1 MEANGRRTGDHVESY
16 GWRTKDAGTIE
27 KGLFAEGHAF
37 DFFQAVRLLE
47 MIQAGDGL
55 ETAAPEVSGQQA
67 LPRRVQASP
76 AEGADPSKEVVRF
89 RSAVT
94 LDFPASDIES
104 LNSGNGDSDPAGMV
118 AHFKTRE
125 MPAEMTVNF
134 LGLAGGL
141 GALDIPT
148 TELVLQQ
155 ASRKDQPLKDFLDI
169 FNHRLVSLLY
179 RIRKHHRVGLGVA
192 TPGEDQISR
201 YLYSLIGLG
210 TPNLQGRMHFRDRSL
225 LYYAG
230 ILAQQPRSMVGLER
244 ILADYFKV
252 QVKGHQFKGEWSELE
267 ASQWSTIGDSG
278 RNQRL
283 GRDTVIV
290 GTRVWDQHARF
301 EIQLGPLTLRQ
312 FLGFLPTN
320 WRFGAL
326 CDLIRFYVKDQ
337 FEFSVRLTLCETE
350 IVGSRLDSFD
360 AGQEGEEEAPSLGL
374 LAWTSRLNPWLPR
387 FEVRKWSKTR
397 GDTWRAVG
405 EESSRKDE
413 TMKSSHDNAEN
424 FSITISPES
433 LRSGGESIKSRI
445 LYRLPV
451 GRQSEML
458 AMTHQRSERR
468 SSVVMLQGKPGNS
481 MFVIR
486 SGRVQISR
494 RREDGKEQVVSI
506 LGEGDSFGERALL
519 LNKPYSETALTL
531 TDCKLSE
538 ISQEDLKKIVK
549 RYPILQRTIDAYISD
564 DALGQGMQVAI

>member
-1 MEANGRRTGDHVESY
+1 MEANGRRAGDHVESY
-16 GWRTKDAGTIE
+16 GWRTKNAGTVE
-27 KGLFAEGHAF
+27 TGLFAEGHAF

-47 MIQAGDGL
+47 MIQAADGL
-55 ETAAPEVSGQQA
+55 ETAAPEVSGQKA

-104 LNSGNGDSDPAGMV
+104 LNSGNGVSDPAGMV
-118 AHFKTRE
+118 AHFKKRE

-252 QVKGHQFKGEWSELE
+252 QVKGHPFKGEWSELE
-267 ASQWSTIGDSG
+267 ESQWSTIGESG

-337 FEFSVRLTLCETE
+337 FEFSVRLVLKAEEVPGARLESTQPELSWTSWLG
-350 IVGSRLDSFD
+350 GSRDRRVKTNGTGGD
-360 AGQEGEEEAPSLGL
+360 A
-374 LAWTSRLNPWLPR
+374 
-387 FEVRKWSKTR
+387 
-397 GDTWRAVG
+397 
-405 EESSRKDE
+405 SRKPEDP
-413 TMKSSHDNAEN
+413 
-424 FSITISPES
+424 SITISPDS
-433 LRSGGESIKSRI
+433 LRSEMQSIKSRI
-445 LYRLPV
+445 LYRLPR
-451 GRQSEML
+451 GKQSEML
-458 AMTHQRSERR
+458 ALTQPRDKARG
-468 SSVVMLQGKPGNS
+468 SVVMLQGKPGKS

-519 LNKPYSETALTL
+519 MKKPYSETALTL